1 MLIIRKD
8 QMDEF
13 NKIAEQNFA
22 DKLITYLRD
31 KQTVWVKNSQDE
43 ELRQRVRW
51 GINRA
56 RWHGLTWE
64 SSIMKYVSLMFRI
77 APNFD
82 EYPPVAALLART
94 DVTPDE
100 LADLL
105 FTEISP
111 EQWEAAMKRYDPAA
125 WEFEE

>member
-1 MLIIRKD
+1 MEKLD
-8 QMDEF
+8 
-13 NKIAEQNFA
+13 KIAEERFCG
-22 DKLITYLRD
+22 KLMAYLREN
-31 KQTVWVKNSQDE
+31 QSVWVQYSPDE
-43 ELRQRVRW
+43 ELRQRVKW

-64 SSIMKYVSLMFRI
+64 SSIMKFVSLMFRI

-82 EYPPVAALLART
+82 EFPPVAALLART
-94 DVTPDE
+94 DVSPDE

-105 FTEISP
+105 FTEITA
-111 EQWEAAMKRYDPAA
+111 EQWDAAMKRYDPTA